1 MNDFEKEMKHMSQI
15 IDDELINYLPQKD
28 TLPLKL
34 YNAMTY
40 SVLSGGKRLRPIL
53 VMKSAEFFGLS
64 YEKVIPTACGIE
76 MIHSYSLIHD
86 DLPAMDNDD
95 LRRGK
100 PTCHKKFGEAIALL
114 AGDALLT
121 HAFCAI
127 ASNYGIDG
135 ILPEA
140 VIDIVRETS
149 IAAGGCGMVGGQ
161 TADIDTAG
169 KDIDIDTLFYIST
182 HKTGALISVATWAGA
197 RLAGVSPKDLSL
209 FKDLGDKIGLVFQI
223 VDDILDVKGDE
234 SILGKPIGSDLRNH
248 KNTFVSI
255 LGLEESLRLVDKLSN
270 EAKDLISD
278 YPNNEF
284 FMNLIEF
291 IANRD
296 H

>member
-15 IDDELINYLPQKD
+15 IDNELINYLPQKD
-28 TLPLKL
+28 TLPSKL
-34 YNAMTY
+34 YDAMAY
-40 SVLSGGKRLRPIL
+40 SILSGGKRLRPIL
-53 VMKSAEFFGLS
+53 VMKSAEFFGLA

-127 ASNYGIDG
+127 ASNYDIDG

-140 VIDIVRETS
+140 VIDVVRETA

-161 TADIDTAG
+161 TADIDATG
-169 KDIDIDTLFYIST
+169 KDIDTDTLFYIST

-197 RLAGVSPKDLSL
+197 RLAGALPKDLAL
-209 FKDLGDKIGLVFQI
+209 FKDLGDKIGLAFQI
-223 VDDILDVKGDE
+223 VDDILDIKGDE
-234 SILGKPIGSDLRNH
+234 SIIGKPVGSDLKNN
-248 KNTFVSI
+248 KNTFVTV
-255 LGLEESLRLVDKLSN
+255 LGLEESLRLVNELSN
-270 EAKDLISD
+270 EAKELISN